1 MIMSIKDYEKEFG
14 RDPEKDMKKHTIV
27 RINDSEYIIDNI
39 THTVSYRFFGLIKI
53 KGGSVEFSEIKRA
66 PVKFYICYLSDIQT
80 RILNARDYF
89 LEKYKGKIVKVTDS
103 GFETENLIFKF
114 VDCKDDINYLGL
126 RADKA
131 IIDYRDPMRGIAK
144 IITAASRYPE
154 NTRIADDRSYG
165 ISDSRR

>member
-14 RDPEKDMKKHTIV
+14 RYPEKDMKKGTIV
-27 RINDSEYIIDNI
+27 RINDSKYIIDNI
-39 THTVSYRFFGLIKI
+39 TRTVSYRLFGLVRI
-53 KGGSVEFSEIKRA
+53 KGGNIEFSKVKRT
-66 PVKFYICYLSDIQT
+66 PVKFCVCYLSDIQT

-89 LEKYKGKIVKVTDS
+89 MEEYKGKIIKVTDG

-131 IIDYRDPMRGIAK
+131 IIDFRDPMRGIAK

-154 NTRIADDRSYG
+154 NARITDDRRYG
-165 ISDSRR
+165 ITDSRR